1 MARRFALRSP
11 HDRAILGLAVPALGS
26 LAIDPL
32 VSLVDS
38 VFVGRLGPAP
48 LGALAIDG
56 AIFSL
61 AFVGFNFLAYGTTPR
76 VGRAL
81 GRGDREE
88 AGRIVVQAMGL
99 AALAGFFVTLFL
111 LGMARPLLALMGA
124 KEELEA
130 PALTYLRIRALAGP
144 AVLLAT
150 AAHGA
155 FRGYRDTR
163 TPFWVALGV
172 NLVNLVLDPLLIFGL
187 GWGVAG
193 AAWATVVAQW
203 TGAVAFLWLLFV
215 SRREA
220 MGIPRVWPRLREMLP
235 LLRVGGH
242 MLMRTGALL
251 GTMAFSTATAAR
263 MGVAVVAGHQIA
275 LQFWYFLALV
285 LDTLAIAAQALVAH
299 ELGRGDRATARAL
312 GDRLLQWG
320 LGLGVALGIGL
331 ALLSGFLPQLFTAD
345 PDTLRAARAAIF
357 FVACLQPLAGLV
369 FVWDGIYIGAEA
381 FRYLAWAMVASAAS
395 AGLVLVV
402 VGAHGFGI
410 AGVWAGIGT
419 LMTVRALTSGWPWW
433 RGRVVG
439 EAAPPIA
446 SG

>member
-1 MARRFALRSP
+1 MARNFALRSP
-11 HDRAILGLAVPALGS
+11 HDRAILGLAIPALGS

-38 VFVGRLGPAP
+38 IFVGRLGPAP

-61 AFVGFNFLAYGTTPR
+61 AFVIFNFLAYGTTPR

-88 AGRIVVQAMGL
+88 AGRIVVQALGL
-99 AALAGFFVTLFL
+99 AVVAGLFVTLFL
-111 LGMARPLLALMGA
+111 QGMARPLLASMGA
-124 KEELEA
+124 KDELEA
-130 PALTYLRIRALAGP
+130 PALAYLRIRALAGP
-144 AVLLAT
+144 AVLLTT

-163 TPFWVALGV
+163 TPLWVALGS

-187 GWGVAG
+187 GWGIAG

-203 TGAVAFLWLLFV
+203 AGALAFLWMLFV

-220 MGIPRVWPRLREMLP
+220 MGIPRILPRPKEMLP
-235 LLRVGGH
+235 LVRVGGH
-242 MLMRTGALL
+242 MLLRTGALL

-263 MGVAVVAGHQIA
+263 VGVAEVAAHQIA
-275 LQFWYFLALV
+275 LQFWALLALV

-299 ELGRGDRATARAL
+299 ELGRGERGAARAL

-320 LGLGVALGIGL
+320 AGLGLVLGLGL
-331 ALLSGFLPQLFTAD
+331 AALSGLLPSLFSSD
-345 PDTLRAARAAIF
+345 PETLRAARGALLFAAL
-357 FVACLQPLAGLV
+357 LQPINGLV
-369 FVWDGIYIGAEA
+369 FVWDGIYIGAES
-381 FRYLAWAMVASAAS
+381 FRYLAWAMAISAAS
-395 AGLVLVV
+395 AGLVLV
-402 VGAHGFGI
+402 I
-410 AGVWAGIGT
+410 APRYELGLPGVWAGIGT
-419 LMTVRALTSGWPWW
+419 LMVVRAITSAWPWW
-433 RGRVVG
+433 RNRVVG
-439 EAAPPIA
+439 EPAPPVA